1 MGDGEDSCVVVVGG
15 GEPGEAVW
23 AGFDGMN
30 LYVLP
35 EAGSTSIRA
44 GRFYE
49 KPFGCSLSTNH

>member
-44 GRFYE
+44 GRY
-49 KPFGCSLSTNH
+49 H